1 MTNFTKCLYT
11 TSAFV
16 NYRQMQINI
25 LGQNIL
31 VAIRSVQM
39 LIYND
44 IAWSIM
50 LYVGYYFI
58 FFFCYD
64 HHNVTNI

>member
-25 LGQNIL
+25 LGQHIL

-44 IAWSIM
+44 IA
-50 LYVGYYFI
+50 
-58 FFFCYD
+58 
-64 HHNVTNI
+64 